1 MNNNNTKA
9 RNPNTRF
16 VSARGKSLY
25 ARVQTPDTRFDANG
39 VFHVDLLVEPSL
51 AQPMIDIMEDI
62 LDDFYANNKDI
73 STALAKGRTVN
84 RAPVFEQMSDGT
96 YRFRF
101 KQKAKITAK
110 DGAVYDKHVA
120 VFDSKLQPLTKE
132 IGNGSTIKVSYTCS
146 PYYTP
151 STRTAGVSLRLI
163 GVQVLDL
170 VEFGDVDCGFTV
182 EEGFTADST
191 PNECEAAGFTP
202 DHAEHSAIDADEDV
216 PF

>member
-1 MNNNNTKA
+1 MYNNTKT
-9 RNPNTRF
+9 RTNTRF
-16 VSARGKSLY
+16 VSPRGKSLY
-25 ARVQTPDTRFDANG
+25 ARVQTPDTRFDTNG
-39 VFHVDLLVEPSL
+39 VFHVDLLVEPNL
-51 AQPMIDIMEDI
+51 AQPMINTMEAI
-62 LDDFYANNKDI
+62 LDDFYQNNADI
-73 STALAKGRTVN
+73 NNALAKGRKVN
-84 RAPVFEQMSDGT
+84 RAPVFEEMSDGT

-132 IGNGSTIKVSYTCS
+132 IGNNSVIKVSYTCS

-151 STRTAGVSLRLI
+151 STRTMGVSLRLI

-202 DHAEHSAIDADEDV
+202 DHAEHSAIDAADEEV